1 MKPHFSILIFS
12 AFSFLL
18 VPFVQA
24 DSSFASTMKERL
36 PEVIKAKDE
45 GTVGEGVDGLLHIR
59 ADDASAELE
68 KMVASENKDRE
79 ALFASIAKK
88 TAGKAEAADVAAK
101 FAKAMAG
108 KGQKGHWFRSSK
120 GTWKQK

>member
-1 MKPHFSILIFS
+1 MKTQFSLILLS
-12 AFSFLL
+12 TLSFLL

-36 PEVIKAKDE
+36 PEVIKAKGE

-59 ADDASAELE
+59 ADDASVELE
-68 KMVASENKDRE
+68 KMVASENKDRN

-88 TAGKAEAADVAAK
+88 TEGKTADVAAK
-101 FAKAMAG
+101 FAKAMIG
-108 KGQKGHWFRSSK
+108 KGKKGHWFRSSK
-120 GTWKQK
+120 GTWKKK

>member
-1 MKPHFSILIFS
+1 MKTQFPLILLFSL
-12 AFSFLL
+12 SFLL

-36 PEVIKAKDE
+36 PEVIKAKGE

-59 ADDASAELE
+59 AEEASAELE

-79 ALFASIAKK
+79 ALFANLAKK
-88 TAGKAEAADVAAK
+88 TKGSTAEAAK
-101 FAKAMAG
+101 IFAKAMIG
-108 KGQKGHWFRSSK
+108 KGKKGHWFRSSK
-120 GTWKQK
+120 GAWKQK

>member
-1 MKPHFSILIFS
+1 MKTQFPLILLFSL
-12 AFSFLL
+12 SFLL

-36 PEVIKAKDE
+36 PEVIKAKGE

-59 ADDASAELE
+59 AEEASAELE

-79 ALFASIAKK
+79 ALFANLAKK
-88 TAGKAEAADVAAK
+88 TKGSTAEAAK
-101 FAKAMAG
+101 IFAKAMIG
-108 KGQKGHWFRSSK
+108 KGKKGHWFRSSK

>member
-1 MKPHFSILIFS
+1 MKTQFPLILLFSL
-12 AFSFLL
+12 SFLL

-36 PEVIKAKDE
+36 PEVIKAKGE

-59 ADDASAELE
+59 AKEASAELE

-79 ALFASIAKK
+79 ALFANLAKK
-88 TAGKAEAADVAAK
+88 TKGSTAEAAK
-101 FAKAMAG
+101 IFAKAMIG
-108 KGQKGHWFRSSK
+108 KGKKGHWFRSSK
-120 GTWKQK
+120 GAWKQK

>member
-1 MKPHFSILIFS
+1 MKTQFPLILLFSLF
-12 AFSFLL
+12 FLL

-36 PEVIKAKDE
+36 PEVIKAKGE

-59 ADDASAELE
+59 AEEASAELE

-79 ALFASIAKK
+79 ALFANLAKK
-88 TAGKAEAADVAAK
+88 TKGSTAEAAK
-101 FAKAMAG
+101 IFAKAMVG
-108 KGQKGHWFRSSK
+108 KGKKGHWFRSSK
-120 GTWKQK
+120 GAWKQK

>member
-1 MKPHFSILIFS
+1 MKTQFPLILLFSL
-12 AFSFLL
+12 SFLL

-36 PEVIKAKDE
+36 PEVIKAKGE

-59 ADDASAELE
+59 AEEPSAELE

-79 ALFASIAKK
+79 ALFANLAKK
-88 TAGKAEAADVAAK
+88 TKGSTAEAAK
-101 FAKAMAG
+101 IFAKAMIG
-108 KGQKGHWFRSSK
+108 KGKKGHWFRSSK
-120 GTWKQK
+120 GAWKQK

>member
-1 MKPHFSILIFS
+1 MKTQFPLILLFSL
-12 AFSFLL
+12 SFLL

-36 PEVIKAKDE
+36 PEVIKAKGE

-59 ADDASAELE
+59 AEEASVALE

-79 ALFASIAKK
+79 ALFANLAKK
-88 TAGKAEAADVAAK
+88 TKGSTAEAAK
-101 FAKAMAG
+101 IFAKAMIG
-108 KGQKGHWFRSSK
+108 KGKKGHWFRSSK
-120 GTWKQK
+120 GAWKQK

>member
-1 MKPHFSILIFS
+1 MKTQFPLILFFSL
-12 AFSFLL
+12 SFLL

-36 PEVIKAKDE
+36 PEVIKAKGE

-59 ADDASAELE
+59 AEEPSAELE

-79 ALFASIAKK
+79 ALFANLAKK
-88 TAGKAEAADVAAK
+88 TKGSTAEAAK
-101 FAKAMAG
+101 IFAKAMIG
-108 KGQKGHWFRSSK
+108 KGKKGHWFRSSK
-120 GTWKQK
+120 GAWKQK

>member
-1 MKPHFSILIFS
+1 MKTQFPLILLFSL
-12 AFSFLL
+12 SFLL

-36 PEVIKAKDE
+36 PEVIKAKGE

-59 ADDASAELE
+59 AEEPSAELE

-79 ALFASIAKK
+79 ALFANLAKK
-88 TAGKAEAADVAAK
+88 TKGSTAEAAK
-101 FAKAMAG
+101 IFAKAMIG
-108 KGQKGHWFRSSK
+108 KGKKGHWFRSSK

>member
-1 MKPHFSILIFS
+1 MKTQFPLILLFSL
-12 AFSFLL
+12 SFLL
-18 VPFVQA
+18 VPVVQA

-36 PEVIKAKDE
+36 PEVIKAKGE

-59 ADDASAELE
+59 AEEPSAELE

-79 ALFASIAKK
+79 ALFANLAKK
-88 TAGKAEAADVAAK
+88 TKGSTAEAAK
-101 FAKAMAG
+101 IFAKAMIG
-108 KGQKGHWFRSSK
+108 KGKKGHWFRSSK

>member
-1 MKPHFSILIFS
+1 MKTQFSLILLFS
-12 AFSFLL
+12 LSFLL

-36 PEVIKAKDE
+36 PEVIKAKGE

-59 ADDASAELE
+59 AEEASAELE

-79 ALFASIAKK
+79 ALFANLAKK
-88 TAGKAEAADVAAK
+88 TKGSTAEAAK
-101 FAKAMAG
+101 IFAKAMIG
-108 KGQKGHWFRSSK
+108 KGKKGHWFRSSK
-120 GTWKQK
+120 GAWKQK

>member
-1 MKPHFSILIFS
+1 MKTQFPLILLFSLF
-12 AFSFLL
+12 FLL

-36 PEVIKAKDE
+36 PEVIKAKGE

-59 ADDASAELE
+59 AEEASAELE

-79 ALFASIAKK
+79 ALFANLAKK
-88 TAGKAEAADVAAK
+88 TKGSTAEAAK
-101 FAKAMAG
+101 IFAKAMIG
-108 KGQKGHWFRSSK
+108 KGKKGHWFRSSK
-120 GTWKQK
+120 GAWKQK

>member
-1 MKPHFSILIFS
+1 MKTQFPLILLFSL
-12 AFSFLL
+12 SFLL

-36 PEVIKAKDE
+36 PEVIKAKAE

-59 ADDASAELE
+59 AEEASAALE

-79 ALFASIAKK
+79 ALFANLAKK
-88 TAGKAEAADVAAK
+88 TKGSTAEAAK
-101 FAKAMAG
+101 IFAKAMIG
-108 KGQKGHWFRSSK
+108 KGKKGHWFRSSK
-120 GTWKQK
+120 GAWKQK

>member
-1 MKPHFSILIFS
+1 MKNQFPLILLFSL
-12 AFSFLL
+12 SFLL

-36 PEVIKAKDE
+36 PEVIKAKGE

-59 ADDASAELE
+59 AKEASAELE

-79 ALFASIAKK
+79 ALFANLAKK
-88 TAGKAEAADVAAK
+88 TKGSTAEAAK
-101 FAKAMAG
+101 IFAKAMIG
-108 KGQKGHWFRSSK
+108 KGKKGHWFRSSK
-120 GTWKQK
+120 GAWKQK